1 MCVCLC
7 VCADAPWC
15 GHCKELAP
23 IWEKLGEKYA
33 DNDDIIIAKMD
44 ATANEVDSVA
54 INGFPTIKYF
64 PAGDKEVFTHAALA
78 DLPNRQNQSHASKR
92 FSHPYSSSSGRSLT
106 TTETEI

>member
-1 MCVCLC
+1 MC

-15 GHCKELAP
+15 GHCKDLAP

-44 ATANEVDSVA
+44 ATANEVDTVA

-64 PAGDKEVFTHAALA
+64 PAGDKEVFTLVALA
-78 DLPNRQNQSHASKR
+78 DLPNQNQSHASNR
-92 FSHPYSSSSGRSLT
+92 FSHPYSSSGRPLT
-106 TTETEI
+106 TAETGI